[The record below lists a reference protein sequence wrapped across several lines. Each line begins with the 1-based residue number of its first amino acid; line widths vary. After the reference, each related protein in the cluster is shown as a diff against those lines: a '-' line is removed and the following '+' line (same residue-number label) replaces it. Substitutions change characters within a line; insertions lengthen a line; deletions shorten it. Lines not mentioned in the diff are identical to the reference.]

1 MFITPRAMN
10 KTNYKI
16 LYVPEKQGI
25 VLATCMLTFKAYLHG
40 YLCIYLLILPTIKQV
55 KEDF

>member
-1 MFITPRAMN
+1 MN

-25 VLATCMLTFKAYLHG
+25 ALATCMLTFKAYLHG